1 MAEKELRH
9 MNRGELIDVI
19 YALKQQQEALEAEN
33 NALKGELS
41 RQELKI
47 KNAGSIAEA
56 ALALSG
62 VFEAAQTAAD
72 QYLASI
78 RASCGSAEEMAN
90 QILSDAK
97 TEAQKT
103 LTDARQQAEEIRA
116 SASAYEAQVNA
127 QCEELKCQAEAETKA
142 RWDAFER
149 KVGDLFMSYQ
159 YGTGKGTW

>member
-33 NALKGELS
+33 NTLKGELS

-78 RASCGSAEEMAN
+78 RVSCGSAEEMAN
-90 QILSDAK
+90 QILS
-97 TEAQKT
+97 
-103 LTDARQQAEEIRA
+103 DARQQAEEIRA

-127 QCEELKCQAEAETKA
+127 RCEELKHQAEAETKA

-159 YGTGKGTW
+159 NGTGKGTW

>member
-1 MAEKELRH
+1 M
-9 MNRGELIDVI
+9 
-19 YALKQQQEALEAEN
+19 
-33 NALKGELS
+33 
-41 RQELKI
+41 
-47 KNAGSIAEA
+47 
-56 ALALSG
+56 ALSG

-78 RASCGSAEEMAN
+78 RVSCGSAEEMAN

-127 QCEELKCQAEAETKA
+127 QCEELKRQAEAETKA

-159 YGTGKGTW
+159 NGTGKGTW